1 MTLAK
6 IQDEA
11 ERDLREREK
20 TVGSDLLSFMEVV
33 WLVFQDIQCLPNSER
48 KVL

>member
-1 MTLAK
+1 MTLAE

-11 ERDLREREK
+11 ERDLRG

-33 WLVFQDIQCLPNSER
+33 LLVFQDIQCLLNSER

>member
-11 ERDLREREK
+11 ERDLREK